1 MQVHRFVTQGTIEEK
16 IAELL
21 SRKRALADTVLGR
34 GEAGLTELSND
45 ELRDL
50 VELRAGSR
58 PGSPDRRAQTV
69 THPRIPPRRGG
80 GAGTWWSKAW
90 GRAVEESA
98 FAVAELRR
106 GRALARA
113 GEVGAIA
120 VDSGSAVA
128 AVKDGDDAW
137 TVTISVPAAGRPRRA
152 RPSSS
157 SSAPSRGGSPRCSP
171 GSCRTRCVEACEE
184 AGIELLPYGGELG
197 STCTCDSWLDP
208 CPHALAVLTQV
219 GWLLQDGPVRAAPA
233 AGAVPRG
240 GAGRA
245 ARARGPVRRPGDGD
259 DPGAGDPVA
268 TTSPW
273 PRTPP
278 CGPRG
283 C

>member
-1 MQVHRFVTQGTIEEK
+1 MTG
-16 IAELL
+16 
-21 SRKRALADTVLGR
+21 
-34 GEAGLTELSND
+34 
-45 ELRDL
+45 
-50 VELRAGSR
+50 
-58 PGSPDRRAQTV
+58 AQTV

-120 VDSGSAVA
+120 VDTGRCVA

-137 TVTISVPAAGRPRRA
+137 TVTVSVPPLDDRDAATFVELVGAESGRIAAMLAGQLPHA
-152 RPSSS
+152 L
-157 SSAPSRGGSPRCSP
+157 
-171 GSCRTRCVEACEE
+171 VEACEE

-219 GWLLQDGPVRAAPA
+219 GWLLQDDPFVLLQLRGLSREAVLAGLHELAVRS
-233 AGAVPRG
+233 V
-240 GAGRA
+240 GRD
-245 ARARGPVRRPGDGD
+245 DGD
-259 DPGAGDPVA
+259 DPGSGDPVA
-268 TTSPW
+268 QDLAVAEDAALRAARMLTALEADPEVDLGRW
-273 PRTPP
+273 W
-278 CGPRG
+278 
-283 C
+283 